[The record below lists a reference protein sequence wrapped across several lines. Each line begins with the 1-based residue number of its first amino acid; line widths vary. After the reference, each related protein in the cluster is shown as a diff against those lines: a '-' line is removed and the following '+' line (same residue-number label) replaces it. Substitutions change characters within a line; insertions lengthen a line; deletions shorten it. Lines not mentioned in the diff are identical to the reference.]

1 MKPIT
6 VTNLLLSVIA
16 LLLFAI
22 ATRPLRSPEPV
33 QAQAS
38 HTDSLFIEPGVF
50 MLRAPD
56 NRRQALGK
64 VVVDLRTGRIWGFP
78 TYNQLPYPMSVVETR
93 AQTSRPFEL
102 GRFAFE
108 DITR

>member
-6 VTNLLLSVIA
+6 ITNILLSIIA

-33 QAQAS
+33 LAQNS
-38 HTDSLFIEPGVF
+38 NTNLFIEPGVH
-50 MLRAPD
+50 MLRAPN
-56 NRRQALGK
+56 NRTQVLGK
-64 VVVDLRTGRIWGFP
+64 VVTDLRTGTIWGFP
-78 TYNQLPYPMSVVETR
+78 TNNQLPYPMSLVETR

-108 DITR
+108 DMR